1 MSIDLDRR
9 TLLLA
14 AGAAAG
20 TQAAG
25 CASAPPAAAPA
36 GGSSAL
42 QPWRTVQGGFLGS
55 PAPLVGGPVRPGTG
69 AFVRLVF
76 PSALAVRDNELLIVD
91 SGAGRLFRCDIALNS
106 LIPIAGAP
114 ATPLTRVALG
124 PDLSAYVLD
133 VPARRVLRFAR
144 DGRLLQTL
152 RADDSLAT
160 PTDFML
166 TRNGAGVVIADRTLA
181 QVAVIGT
188 AGGIVVPMRALRADG
203 VATGGASAIAAG
215 DSDMYLLDVAAGVVH
230 RVAPDGA
237 IRVSFGQA
245 RFTAPS
251 GLAVDRFERVYVAD
265 PAAGRI
271 HVFADAAPV
280 RSWTAAELGVQ
291 RIGGMAVDGDQLAV
305 GDLGTGIVNLF
316 RLGAPP

>member
-1 MSIDLDRR
+1 MTVELDRR

-14 AGAAAG
+14 SLAAVG
-20 TQAAG
+20 THTVG
-25 CASAPPAAAPA
+25 CASAPPAAAPV
-36 GGSSAL
+36 GGGSAL
-42 QPWRTVQGGFLGS
+42 QPWRTVQGGFLGT
-55 PAPLVGGPVRPGTG
+55 PAPLVGGPVRPGSG

-76 PSALAVRDNELLIVD
+76 PSALAVRDSELLIVD
-91 SGAGRLFRCDIALNS
+91 SGAGRLFRCDIAFNS
-106 LIPIAGAP
+106 LVPIVGAP

-144 DGRLLQTL
+144 DGRLIQTL
-152 RADDSLAT
+152 RADDSLAS

-166 TRNGAGVVIADRTLA
+166 TRNGAAVVVADRTLA
-181 QVAVIGT
+181 QVAVIG
-188 AGGIVVPMRALRADG
+188 ALGGIVVPLRALRADG

-215 DSDMYLLDVAAGVVH
+215 DIDMYLLDIAAGVVH

-237 IRVSFGQA
+237 IRASFGQA
-245 RFTAPS
+245 QFTAPS
-251 GLAVDRFERVYVAD
+251 RIAVDRFERVYVAD

-271 HVFADAAPV
+271 HVFAEGAPV
-280 RSWTAAELGVQ
+280 RSWSTAELGVQ

-305 GDLGTGIVNLF
+305 GDLGSGIVNLF

>member
-1 MSIDLDRR
+1 MTIDLNRR
-9 TLLLA
+9 TLLAAAATA
-14 AGAAAG
+14 AGM
-20 TQAAG
+20 QAAG
-25 CASAPPAAAPA
+25 CASGPPAAPPAGA
-36 GGSSAL
+36 GSAL
-42 QPWRTVQGGFLGS
+42 RPWRTVQGGFLGS
-55 PAPLVGGPVRPGTG
+55 AAPLVGGPVRPGSG

-91 SGAGRLFRCDIALNS
+91 SGVGRLYRCDIAFNTL
-106 LIPIAGAP
+106 LPLAGAP

-152 RADDSLAT
+152 RADDSVAT

-166 TRNGAGVVIADRTLA
+166 TRNGAAVVIADRTLA
-181 QVAVIGT
+181 QVAVIGM
-188 AGGIVVPMRALRADG
+188 AGGTVVPLRALRADG

-215 DSDMYLLDVAAGVVH
+215 ASDMYLLDVAAGVVH
-230 RVAPDGA
+230 RVAADGA
-237 IRVSFGQA
+237 IRASFGQA
-245 RFTAPS
+245 QFSAPS
-251 GLAVDRFERVYVAD
+251 GLAVDRFERVYVID

-271 HVFADAAPV
+271 HVFADGTPA
-280 RSWTAAELGVQ
+280 RSWSAAELGVQ
-291 RIGGMAVDGDQLAV
+291 RIGGVAVDGDQLAV
-305 GDLGTGIVNLF
+305 ADLGTGIVNLF